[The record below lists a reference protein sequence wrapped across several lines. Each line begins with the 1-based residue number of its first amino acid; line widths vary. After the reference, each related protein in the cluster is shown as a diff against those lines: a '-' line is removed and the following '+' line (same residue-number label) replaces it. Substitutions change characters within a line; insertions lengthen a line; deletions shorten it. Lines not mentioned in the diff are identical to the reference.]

1 MRAFVSLGS
10 VGVGRRCLSEAT
22 GVISGIPTMLQ
33 VAPITVEV
41 THSGGNVAS
50 EPLSIMLDAAGTF
63 NGSVDIPPS
72 SAPRV
77 LLCLLAMSVG

>member
-1 MRAFVSLGS
+1 
-10 VGVGRRCLSEAT
+10 
-22 GVISGIPTMLQ
+22 MLQ